1 MSSLQARTKRSWEG
15 GRTEEK
21 DRGALEVGSYV
32 PPPRTAFVIL
42 LQHRALA
49 SGSGRCLCSRDLV
62 WFVTRPFLAPFLV
75 NLYVGKSLE
84 LASSPSSECH
94 PVNRRAREPALCMC
108 VCWLSIDSRAQII
121 HIDGHID
128 MEEGTARQRPTRRRE
143 RETVANFYMAN
154 C

>member
-75 NLYVGKSLE
+75 NMSEKVWNLLHLRAPSVTR
-84 LASSPSSECH
+84 SPAEHESQH
-94 PVNRRAREPALCMC
+94 C
-108 VCWLSIDSRAQII
+108 VCVCVCVGRVLIA
-121 HIDGHID
+121 
-128 MEEGTARQRPTRRRE
+128 E
-143 RETVANFYMAN
+143 RK
-154 C
+154 